1 MKKIIYLILLI
12 LWMIIIFMF
21 SNQNGVKSQSLSD
34 KFINNIISISDKSM
48 SKSDKIETISNIS
61 YLVRKIAHFSEY
73 LILGILLVLTLKEFN
88 IKRYYLLSIII
99 AVIYESSDE
108 LHQLFLVG
116 RSAKVLDVFIDS
128 FGSIVG
134 ILIMKLKFK
143 KTILH

>member
-1 MKKIIYLILLI
+1 
-12 LWMIIIFMF
+12 MF

>member
-34 KFINNIISISDKSM
+34 KFINNIISVSNKSM

-73 LILGILLVLTLKEFN
+73 LILGILLILTLKEFN
-88 IKRYYLLSIII
+88 VKRYYLLSIII
-99 AVIYESSDE
+99 AVIYASSDE
-108 LHQLFLVG
+108 VHQLFLVG

-134 ILIMKLKFK
+134 ILIVKLRFK